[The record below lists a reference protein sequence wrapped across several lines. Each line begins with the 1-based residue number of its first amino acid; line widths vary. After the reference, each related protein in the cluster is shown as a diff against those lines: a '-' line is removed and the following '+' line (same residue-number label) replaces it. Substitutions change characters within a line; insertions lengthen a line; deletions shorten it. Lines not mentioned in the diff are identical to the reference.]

1 MSLLLPALFVAAA
14 LALAP
19 PRPGARVA
27 PSSRPRDGPGAA
39 SPPSQVTH
47 HRMAADLDLF
57 AACVRAGLTVP
68 AAAAAVADA
77 SGHAPTGGAD
87 AWRTVAAL
95 SALGAD
101 AERSWGAMRAL
112 PGGEELLN
120 LVVLSHTSG
129 TAVAAGCERIA
140 ARLRDDASD
149 LATAKAERAGVLIA
163 LPLTAFFLPAFFVL
177 GLAPVVIG
185 LAGKL
190 T

>member
-1 MSLLLPALFVAAA
+1 MSLVVAAFLAAGA

-19 PRPGARVA
+19 PRPGARVV
-27 PSSRPRDGPGAA
+27 PSARPRDGPGRA
-39 SPPSQVTH
+39 SPPVLVTH
-47 HRMAADLDLF
+47 HGMAADLDLF
-57 AACVRAGLTVP
+57 AACLRAGLP
-68 AAAAAVADA
+68 PSAAAGAVAEA
-77 SGHAPTGGAD
+77 AAQRPAGAAE

-95 SALGAD
+95 SALGAE
-101 AERSWGAMRAL
+101 AERAWAEMRAL

-120 LVVLSHTSG
+120 LVAMSNTSG

-140 ARLRDDASD
+140 ARLRADAGD
-149 LATAKAERAGVLIA
+149 LATARAERAGVLIA
-163 LPLTAFFLPAFFVL
+163 IPLTAFFLPAFFVL